1 MTISIERLPEEPIIV
16 ATLAEPMNHQE
27 EGPRMF
33 QRLAEIRNTEM
44 VDYSHYYIVID
55 TNGVKTGFSD
65 IVIMLSE
72 MRNARQRHEGGQPV
86 KVILVG
92 SGQMIELATSAMG
105 QAQYGGYGGRLF
117 TSLGEAL
124 DSVRAELAEMPA
136 S

>member
-1 MTISIERLPEEPIIV
+1 MTITIERLPGEPIIV
-16 ATLAEPMNHQE
+16 TTLAEPLNHQE
-27 EGPRMF
+27 EGPQMF
-33 QRLAEIRNTEM
+33 RRLAEIRNTEM
-44 VDYSHYYIVID
+44 EGHSHYYLVID

-72 MRNARQRHEGGQPV
+72 MRNARRQHEGGQPV

-92 SGQMIELATSAMG
+92 SGQMIELATAAMG

-117 TSLGEAL
+117 TSLDEAL